1 MSQAKVDRYKEEKK
15 NRKQIMAKEKREWTM
30 VKVGGGLL
38 AALIVAW
45 IGFSVYQTVT
55 APTQPDTNTPVEVT
69 DYTVNTDALTD
80 YISSLSAD

>member
-15 NRKQIMAKEKREWTM
+15 NRKQIMAKEKREWAM
-30 VKVGGGLL
+30 MKAGGGIL
-38 AALIVAW
+38 AAAVVAW

-55 APTQPDTNTPVEVT
+55 APKATDNTQIEVT
-69 DYTVNTDALTD
+69 DYTVNTDALSD

>member
-15 NRKQIMAKEKREWTM
+15 NRKQIMAKEKREWAM
-30 VKVGGGLL
+30 MKAGGGLL
-38 AALIVAW
+38 ALLVVAW

-55 APTQPDTNTPVEVT
+55 APKETDTNTPVEVT

>member
-15 NRKQIMAKEKREWTM
+15 NRKEIMAKEKREWTM

-45 IGFSVYQTVT
+45 IGFSVYQTIK
-55 APTQPDTNTPVEVT
+55 APKAEENTPITVT
-69 DYTVNTDALTD
+69 DYTVNTDALSD
-80 YISSLSAD
+80 YIDGLTAD